1 MALLCL
7 GSAKVANVGQ
17 AAPAS
22 SALRIGFSI
31 TKSEPRMSTTEAEF
45 IQLRAENDALKALL
59 AKHGI
64 AVPQPSISN
73 IRDAALQPSA
83 NGLSPKAKVQLFRRL
98 FRGRED
104 IYPVR
109 WLNKAG
115 KPGYSPLCANKWK
128 PGVCKLPVT
137 KCSACSHSLYAP
149 VTDDIIRQHLRGEI
163 TAGVF
168 PLLVDNRCHFLAIDF
183 DDADWREDARAVLQT
198 CLDNALPA
206 ALEISRSG
214 EGAHLWLFFAN
225 ATLARDARRLG
236 EALISATCA
245 RTRQLALKSYD
256 RLFPNQDTMPKGG
269 FGNLIALP
277 LQKEPRDLGRSVF
290 VDANLQQLPDQWA
303 FLENIRPLP
312 QSLIETVLTKLVG
325 DRHPLDIAYA
335 EVPEENADAPWVR
348 PAKPDVKLNGIMPK
362 AVKATMAAQ
371 LFIEKAGL
379 PQALMNRLIR
389 VAAFQNPEFYKLQA
403 GLRSTWNIPRIISRA
418 ENHEKFL
425 SLPRGCLSDVEA
437 LLATNRI
444 ELRLEEARSVGQRMN
459 ATFNGVLRPDQQ
471 EALEA
476 ITQHDFGMLIAPTAF
491 GKTVTAAAVIAKRKV
506 STLVIVHRA
515 DLMRQWQERLGSFV
529 GLDDQKIGLIG
540 AGKKKPTGMLDI
552 AVIQSLARRDDLP
565 ELFSQYGQVII
576 DEAHHLTAATFEAVL
591 KQANSRY
598 VLGLSATPV
607 RSNGHHPI
615 IFMQSG
621 PIRHIAKRPAH
632 VPDQLMVRVRH
643 LPTPAIPSNASIQEV
658 IRLLSVD
665 ADRNARI
672 VADATTALKNGRK
685 VLLLTKRTEHL
696 DLLHAQ
702 LANVKFPC
710 FMLHGRMKTKERQAI
725 INALAELPQDA
736 PHILLASAQLVGE
749 GFDHA
754 PLDTLILTL
763 PISWTGTLQQYAG
776 RLHRDHADKSD
787 ILIYDYVEQDHP
799 QLYRMWEKRQR
810 GYRAMGYQVG
820 FDQQQLHLGSL

>member
-1 MALLCL
+1 
-7 GSAKVANVGQ
+7 
-17 AAPAS
+17 
-22 SALRIGFSI
+22 
-31 TKSEPRMSTTEAEF
+31 MSTNEAEF
-45 IQLRAENDALKALL
+45 IRLRAENDALKALL
-59 AKHGI
+59 AQHGVV
-64 AVPQPSISN
+64 VPQPSDSN
-73 IRDAALQPSA
+73 AGDAALQPNA
-83 NGLSPKAKVQLFRRL
+83 HELSSTAKVQLFRRL
-98 FRGRED
+98 FRGRDD

-109 WLNKAG
+109 WISKAG
-115 KPGYSPLCANKWK
+115 NPGYSPVCVNKWQ
-128 PGVCKLPVT
+128 PGICKLPT
-137 KCSACSHSLYAP
+137 IKCSECSHSQYSP
-149 VTDDIIRQHLRGEI
+149 VTDYTIRLHLRGEI
-163 TAGVF
+163 TIGVY
-168 PLLVDNRCHFLAIDF
+168 PLLVDNRCYFLAIDF
-183 DDADWREDARAVLQT
+183 DEADWREDARAVLQT
-198 CLDNALPA
+198 CLDNDLPA

-236 EALISATCA
+236 AALISATCD
-245 RTRQLALKSYD
+245 RTRQLTLKSYD

-303 FLENIRPLP
+303 FLENIKPLAH
-312 QSLIETVLTKLVG
+312 SRIESALTKLVG

-362 AVKATMAAQ
+362 AVKATIAAQ

-379 PQALMNRLIR
+379 PQSLMNRLIR

-403 GLRSTWNIPRIISRA
+403 ALRSTWNTPRIISRA
-418 ENHEKFL
+418 ENYEKFL

-437 LLATNRI
+437 LLATNKI
-444 ELRLEEARSVGQRMN
+444 ELRLDDARSLGKPMN
-459 ATFNGVLRPDQQ
+459 ATFNGMLRPDQQ

-476 ITQHDFGMLIAPTAF
+476 ITKHDFGMLIAPTAF
-491 GKTVTAAAVIAKRKV
+491 GKTVIAAAVIAKRKV

-515 DLMRQWQERLGSFV
+515 DLMRQWKERLGSFV
-529 GLDDQKIGLIG
+529 GLDEQKIGLIG
-540 AGKKKPTGMLDI
+540 AGKKKHTGMFDI
-552 AVIQSLARRDDLP
+552 AIIQSLARRDDLP

-576 DEAHHLTAATFEAVL
+576 DEAHHLTAQTFEAVL
-591 KQANSRY
+591 KQASARY

-621 PIRHIAKRPAH
+621 PVRHIAKRPAH
-632 VPDQLMVRVRH
+632 VPDQLLVRIRH
-643 LPTPAIPSNASIQEV
+643 LPTPSIAPNASIQEV
-658 IRLLSVD
+658 IRLLAED
-665 ADRNARI
+665 DDRNARI
-672 VADATTALKNGRK
+672 VADATNALKNGRK

-696 DLLHAQ
+696 DLLHTK
-702 LANVKFPC
+702 LSKIDYPC
-710 FMLHGRMKTKERQAI
+710 FMLHGRMKAKERQAI
-725 INALAELPQDA
+725 IKALAALPQDA

-763 PISWTGTLQQYAG
+763 PISWAGTLQQYAG
-776 RLHRDHADKSD
+776 RLHRDHVNKSD

-799 QLYRMWEKRQR
+799 QLYRMWEKRLR
-810 GYRAMGYQVG
+810 GYRAMGYQVDSG
-820 FDQQQLHLGSL
+820 QQQLRLGSL

>member
-1 MALLCL
+1 L
-7 GSAKVANVGQ
+7 GYAKVANVGK

-31 TKSEPRMSTTEAEF
+31 TSSEPHMSTTEAEF
-45 IQLRAENDALKALL
+45 IQLHAENDALKALL

-64 AVPQPSISN
+64 AVPQPSKSN
-73 IRDAALQPSA
+73 IGDPALQPSA
-83 NGLSPKAKVQLFRRL
+83 NGLSPTAKIQLFRRL
-98 FRGRED
+98 FRGRDD

-109 WLNKAG
+109 WINKAG

-128 PGVCKLPVT
+128 PGVCKLPVI
-137 KCSACSHSLYAP
+137 KCSACRHSLYAP
-149 VTDDIIRQHLRGEI
+149 ITDDIIRQHLRGEI
-163 TAGVF
+163 TAGVY
-168 PLLVDNRCHFLAIDF
+168 PLLMDNRCHFLAIDF

-225 ATLARDARRLG
+225 ATIARDARRLG
-236 EALISATCA
+236 AALISATCA

-290 VDANLQQLPDQWA
+290 VDENLQQLPDQWA

-335 EVPEENADAPWVR
+335 EVPQENVDAPWVR
-348 PAKPDVKLNGIMPK
+348 PAMPDVKLNGIMPK

-379 PQALMNRLIR
+379 PQPLMNRLIR

-403 GLRSTWNIPRIISRA
+403 GLRSTWNTPRIISRA

-444 ELRLEEARSVGQRMN
+444 ELRLEDARSVGKRMN

-476 ITQHDFGMLIAPTAF
+476 ITKHDFGMLIAPTAF

-621 PIRHIAKRPAH
+621 PVRHIAKRPAN

-658 IRLLSVD
+658 IRMLSED

-672 VADATTALKNGRK
+672 VADATTALANGRK

-710 FMLHGRMKTKERQAI
+710 FMLHGRMKTKERQAVI
-725 INALAELPQDA
+725 KALAELPQDA

-776 RLHRDHADKSD
+776 RLHRDHPDKSD
-787 ILIYDYVEQDHP
+787 ILIYDYVEQDYP

-810 GYRAMGYQVG
+810 GYRAMGYQVD
-820 FDQQQLHLGSL
+820 FDQQQLRLGSL

>member
-1 MALLCL
+1 
-7 GSAKVANVGQ
+7 
-17 AAPAS
+17 
-22 SALRIGFSI
+22 
-31 TKSEPRMSTTEAEF
+31 MSTIEVEVA
-45 IQLRAENDALKALL
+45 QLRAENEALKALL
-59 AKHGI
+59 VMHGI
-64 AVPQPSISN
+64 SVPQAIVC
-73 IRDAALQPSA
+73 A
-83 NGLSPKAKVQLFRRL
+83 NATLPHGTPELSPEAKVKLFRRL

-109 WLNKAG
+109 WISKTTE
-115 KPGYSPLCANKWK
+115 KPGYSPVCANEWRR
-128 PGVCKLPVT
+128 GVCEKPRI
-137 KCSACSHSLYAP
+137 KCSECSHSLFAP
-149 VTDDIIRQHLRGEI
+149 VTDYVVFRHLRGEI
-163 TAGVF
+163 TAGVY
-168 PLLVDNRCHFLAIDF
+168 PLLLDNRCYFLAIDF
-183 DDADWREDARAVLQT
+183 DDADWREDARAVLKT
-198 CLDNALPA
+198 CVENDLPA

-214 EGAHLWLFFAN
+214 SGAHLWLFFAN
-225 ATLARDARRLG
+225 ATPARDVRRLG
-236 EALISATCA
+236 AALISATCA
-245 RTRQLALKSYD
+245 RTRQLTLKSYD

-290 VDANLQQLPDQWA
+290 VDADLQQLPDQWA
-303 FLENIRPLP
+303 FLENIKPLP
-312 QSLIETVLTKLVG
+312 QSRIETALTKLVG

-348 PAKPDVKLNGIMPK
+348 PAKPDVKLRGIMPK
-362 AVKATMAAQ
+362 AIKATIAAQ

-379 PQALMNRLIR
+379 PQSLMNRLIR
-389 VAAFQNPEFYKLQA
+389 IAAFQNPDFYKLQA
-403 GLRSTWNIPRIISRA
+403 TLRSTWNTPRIISRA
-418 ENHEKFL
+418 ENHEKFV

-437 LLATNRI
+437 LLAVNKI
-444 ELRLEEARSVGQRMN
+444 ELRLSDARSTGKPMN
-459 ATFNGVLRPDQQ
+459 ATFQGVLREDQQ
-471 EALEA
+471 EALDA
-476 ITQHDFGMLIAPTAF
+476 VVKHDFGMLIAPTAF
-491 GKTVTAAAVIAKRKV
+491 GKTVTAAAIIAKRKV

-515 DLMRQWQERLGSFV
+515 DLMRQWQERLGSFI

-540 AGKKKPTGMLDI
+540 AGKKKPTGLLDI
-552 AVIQSLARRDDLP
+552 AVIQSLARREDLP

-576 DEAHHLTAATFEAVL
+576 DEAHHLTAETFEAVL
-591 KQANSRY
+591 KQASSRY

-621 PIRHIAKRPAH
+621 PVRHIAKSPAH

-643 LPTPAIPSNASIQEV
+643 LPTPSISPHASIQEV
-658 IRLLSVD
+658 IRLLAEDS
-665 ADRNARI
+665 DRNARI
-672 VADATTALKNGRK
+672 VADAISALRNGRK

-696 DLLHAQ
+696 DLLHTHF
-702 LANVKFPC
+702 ANVEYPC
-710 FMLHGRMKTKERQAI
+710 FMLHGRMKAKERQAI
-725 INALAELPQDA
+725 IKALADLPEDA

-776 RLHRDHADKSD
+776 RLHRDHASKTD

-810 GYRAMGYQVG
+810 GYRAMGYQVDA
-820 FDQQQLHLGSL
+820 DQQQFRLECL

>member
-1 MALLCL
+1 
-7 GSAKVANVGQ
+7 
-17 AAPAS
+17 
-22 SALRIGFSI
+22 
-31 TKSEPRMSTTEAEF
+31 MSTTEAEF
-45 IQLRAENDALKALL
+45 IQLRAENEALKALL

-64 AVPQPSISN
+64 AVPQPSKFN
-73 IRDAALQPSA
+73 IGDAALQPTA
-83 NGLSPKAKVQLFRRL
+83 NGLSQTAKVQLFRRL
-98 FRGRED
+98 FRGRDD

-109 WLNKAG
+109 WINKAG
-115 KPGYSPLCANKWK
+115 KPGYSPLCTNKWK
-128 PGVCKLPVT
+128 PGVCKLPVI
-137 KCSACSHSLYAP
+137 KCSACSFSLYAP
-149 VTDDIIRQHLRGEI
+149 ITDDIIRQHLRGEI
-163 TAGVF
+163 TAGVY

-183 DDADWREDARAVLQT
+183 DDANWREDARAVLQT
-198 CLDNALPA
+198 CLGNALPA

-236 EALISATCA
+236 AALISATCA

-335 EVPEENADAPWVR
+335 EVPQENVDAPWVR

-362 AVKATMAAQ
+362 AVRATMAAQ

-379 PQALMNRLIR
+379 PQPLMNRLIR

-403 GLRSTWNIPRIISRA
+403 AHRSTWNTPRIISRA

-437 LLATNRI
+437 LLATNKI
-444 ELRLEEARSVGQRMN
+444 ELRLEDARSVGQRMN

-476 ITQHDFGMLIAPTAF
+476 ITKHDFGMLIAPTAF

-621 PIRHIAKRPAH
+621 PVRHIAKRPAH

-643 LPTPAIPSNASIQEV
+643 LPTPAIPPNASIQEV

-702 LANVKFPC
+702 LAHVEFPC

-725 INALAELPQDA
+725 IKALAELPHDA

-810 GYRAMGYQVG
+810 GYRAMGYQVD
-820 FDQQQLHLGSL
+820 FDQQQLRIGSL

>member
-1 MALLCL
+1 
-7 GSAKVANVGQ
+7 
-17 AAPAS
+17 
-22 SALRIGFSI
+22 
-31 TKSEPRMSTTEAEF
+31 MSTTEAEF

-64 AVPQPSISN
+64 AVPQPSKFN
-73 IRDAALQPSA
+73 IGDAALQPTA
-83 NGLSPKAKVQLFRRL
+83 NGLSQTAKVQLFRRL
-98 FRGRED
+98 FRGRDD

-109 WLNKAG
+109 WINKAG

-128 PGVCKLPVT
+128 PGVCKLPVI

-149 VTDDIIRQHLRGEI
+149 ITDDIIRQHLRGEI
-163 TAGVF
+163 TAGVY

-183 DDADWREDARAVLQT
+183 DDAHWREDARAVLQT

-236 EALISATCA
+236 AALISATCA

-335 EVPEENADAPWVR
+335 EVPQENVDAPWVR

-362 AVKATMAAQ
+362 AVRATMAAQ

-379 PQALMNRLIR
+379 PQPLMNRLIR

-403 GLRSTWNIPRIISRA
+403 AHRSTWNTPRIISRA

-444 ELRLEEARSVGQRMN
+444 ELRLEDARSVGQRMN

-476 ITQHDFGMLIAPTAF
+476 ITKHDFGMLIAPTAF

-621 PIRHIAKRPAH
+621 PVRHIAKRPAH

-643 LPTPAIPSNASIQEV
+643 LPTPAIPPNASIQEV

-702 LANVKFPC
+702 LAHVEFPC

-725 INALAELPQDA
+725 IKALAELPHDA

-776 RLHRDHADKSD
+776 RLHRDHANKSD
-787 ILIYDYVEQDHP
+787 ILIYDYVEQDHA

-810 GYRAMGYQVG
+810 GYRAMGYQVD
-820 FDQQQLHLGSL
+820 FDQQQLRLGSL

>member
-1 MALLCL
+1 
-7 GSAKVANVGQ
+7 
-17 AAPAS
+17 
-22 SALRIGFSI
+22 
-31 TKSEPRMSTTEAEF
+31 MSMTEAEF

-64 AVPQPSISN
+64 AVPQPSKFN
-73 IRDAALQPSA
+73 IGDAALQPTA
-83 NGLSPKAKVQLFRRL
+83 NGLSQTAKVQLFRRL
-98 FRGRED
+98 FRGRDD

-109 WLNKAG
+109 WINKAG
-115 KPGYSPLCANKWK
+115 KPGYSPLCTNKWK
-128 PGVCKLPVT
+128 PGVCKLPVI
-137 KCSACSHSLYAP
+137 KCSACSYSLYAP
-149 VTDDIIRQHLRGEI
+149 ITDDIIRQHLRGEI
-163 TAGVF
+163 TAGVY

-198 CLDNALPA
+198 CLDNALPT

-236 EALISATCA
+236 AALISATCA

-256 RLFPNQDTMPKGG
+256 RLFPNQDSMPKGG

-290 VDANLQQLPDQWA
+290 VDANLQQLPNQWA

-312 QSLIETVLTKLVG
+312 QNLIETVLTKLVG

-335 EVPEENADAPWVR
+335 EVPQENVDAPWVR

-379 PQALMNRLIR
+379 PQPLMNRLIR

-403 GLRSTWNIPRIISRA
+403 ALRSTWNTPRIISRA

-444 ELRLEEARSVGQRMN
+444 ELRLEDARSVGQRMN

-476 ITQHDFGMLIAPTAF
+476 ITKYDFGMLIAPTAF

-540 AGKKKPTGMLDI
+540 AGKKKATGMLDI
-552 AVIQSLARRDDLP
+552 AVIQSLARREDLP

-621 PIRHIAKRPAH
+621 PVRHIAKRPAH

-702 LANVKFPC
+702 LANVEFPC
-710 FMLHGRMKTKERQAI
+710 FMLHGRMKTKERQVI
-725 INALAELPQDA
+725 IKALAELPQDA

-776 RLHRDHADKSD
+776 RLHRDHANKSD

-810 GYRAMGYQVG
+810 GYRAMGYQVDS
-820 FDQQQLHLGSL
+820 DQQQLRLGSL

>member
-1 MALLCL
+1 
-7 GSAKVANVGQ
+7 
-17 AAPAS
+17 
-22 SALRIGFSI
+22 
-31 TKSEPRMSTTEAEF
+31 MSTTEAEF
-45 IQLRAENDALKALL
+45 IQLRAENEALKALL

-64 AVPQPSISN
+64 AVPQPSKFN
-73 IRDAALQPSA
+73 IGDAALQPTA
-83 NGLSPKAKVQLFRRL
+83 NGLSQTAKVQLFRRL
-98 FRGRED
+98 FRGRDD

-109 WLNKAG
+109 WINKAG
-115 KPGYSPLCANKWK
+115 KPGYSPLCTNKWK
-128 PGVCKLPVT
+128 PGVCKLPVI
-137 KCSACSHSLYAP
+137 KCSACSFSLYAP
-149 VTDDIIRQHLRGEI
+149 ITDDIIRQHLRGEI
-163 TAGVF
+163 TAGVY

-236 EALISATCA
+236 AALISATCS

-335 EVPEENADAPWVR
+335 EVPQENVDAPWVR

-379 PQALMNRLIR
+379 PQPLMNRLIR

-403 GLRSTWNIPRIISRA
+403 GLRSTWNTPRIISRA

-444 ELRLEEARSVGQRMN
+444 ELRLEDARSVGQRMN

-476 ITQHDFGMLIAPTAF
+476 IAKHDFGMLIAPTAF
-491 GKTVTAAAVIAKRKV
+491 GKTVTAAAVIAKRQV

-515 DLMRQWQERLGSFV
+515 DLMRQWQERLDSFV

-565 ELFSQYGQVII
+565 ELFNQYGQVII

-591 KQANSRY
+591 KQASTRY

-621 PIRHIAKRPAH
+621 PVRHIAKRPAH

-643 LPTPAIPSNASIQEV
+643 LPTPAIPPNASIQEV

-702 LANVKFPC
+702 LAHVEFPC

-725 INALAELPQDA
+725 IKALAELPHDA

-763 PISWTGTLQQYAG
+763 PISWAGTLQQYAG

-810 GYRAMGYQVG
+810 GYRAMGYQVD
-820 FDQQQLHLGSL
+820 FDQQQLRLGSL

>member
-1 MALLCL
+1 M
-7 GSAKVANVGQ
+7 
-17 AAPAS
+17 P
-22 SALRIGFSI
+22 
-31 TKSEPRMSTTEAEF
+31 EAEL
-45 IQLRAENDALKALL
+45 IQLRAENDGLKALL
-59 AKHGI
+59 TQHGI
-64 AVPQPSISN
+64 AVPKPLNPDIADS
-73 IRDAALQPSA
+73 ALQPDA
-83 NGLSPKAKVQLFRRL
+83 NELSPNAKVKLFRRL
-98 FRGRED
+98 FRGRDD

-109 WLNKAG
+109 WTSTTTG
-115 KPGYSPLCANKWK
+115 KSGYSPQCANKWK
-128 PGVCKLPVT
+128 PGICELPT
-137 KCSACSHSLYAP
+137 IKCNACSHSHYEP
-149 VTDDIIRQHLRGEI
+149 VTDYIIRQHLRGEI
-163 TAGVF
+163 TAGVY
-168 PLLVDNRCHFLAIDF
+168 PLLVDNRSYFLAIDF
-183 DDADWREDARAVLQT
+183 DEADWREDARAVLQT
-198 CLDNALPA
+198 CLDNDLPA

-225 ATLARDARRLG
+225 ATPARDVRRLG
-236 EALISATCA
+236 AALISGTCA

-303 FLENIRPLP
+303 FLKNIKPLAH
-312 QSLIETVLTKLVG
+312 SRIEAALTKLVG
-325 DRHPLDIAYA
+325 NRHPLDIAYA

-348 PAKPDVKLNGIMPK
+348 PAKPDVKLNGIMPR
-362 AVKATMAAQ
+362 AVKATIASQ

-379 PQALMNRLIR
+379 PQPLMNRLIR
-389 VAAFQNPEFYKLQA
+389 IAAFQNPDFYKLQA
-403 GLRSTWNIPRIISRA
+403 TLRSTWNTPRIISRA

-425 SLPRGCLSDVEA
+425 SLPRDCVSDVEA
-437 LLATNRI
+437 LLATNKI
-444 ELRLEEARSVGQRMN
+444 DLHLDDARSMGQRMN

-476 ITQHDFGMLIAPTAF
+476 ATQHDFGMLIAPTAF
-491 GKTVTAAAVIAKRKV
+491 GKTVTAAAVIANRKV

-529 GLDDQKIGLIG
+529 GLDEQRIGLIG
-540 AGKKKPTGMLDI
+540 AGKKRPTGMLDI

-576 DEAHHLTAATFEAVL
+576 DEAHHLTAETFEAVL
-591 KQANSRY
+591 KQASTRY

-621 PIRHIAKRPAH
+621 PVRHIAKRPAH

-643 LPTPAIPSNASIQEV
+643 LPTPSIAPHASIQEV
-658 IRLLSVD
+658 IRLLAED
-665 ADRNARI
+665 DDRNARI
-672 VADATTALKNGRK
+672 VADATNALKNGRK

-696 DLLHAQ
+696 DLLHTQ
-702 LANVKFPC
+702 LANVEYPC
-710 FMLHGRMKTKERQAI
+710 FMLHGRMKAKERQAI
-725 INALAELPQDA
+725 IKALAELPQDA

-776 RLHRDHADKSD
+776 RLHRDHANKSD
-787 ILIYDYVEQDHP
+787 ILIYDYVELDHP

-810 GYRAMGYQVG
+810 GYRAMGYQVDS
-820 FDQQQLHLGSL
+820 DQQQLRLCSG

>member
-1 MALLCL
+1 
-7 GSAKVANVGQ
+7 
-17 AAPAS
+17 
-22 SALRIGFSI
+22 
-31 TKSEPRMSTTEAEF
+31 MSTTEAEF
-45 IQLRAENDALKALL
+45 IQLRAENEALKALL

-64 AVPQPSISN
+64 AVPQPSKFN
-73 IRDAALQPSA
+73 IGDAALQPTA
-83 NGLSPKAKVQLFRRL
+83 NGLSQTAKVQLFRRL
-98 FRGRED
+98 FRGRDD

-109 WLNKAG
+109 WINKAG
-115 KPGYSPLCANKWK
+115 KPGYSPLCTNKWK
-128 PGVCKLPVT
+128 PGVCKLPVI
-137 KCSACSHSLYAP
+137 KCSACSFSLYAP
-149 VTDDIIRQHLRGEI
+149 ITDDIIRQHLRGEI
-163 TAGVF
+163 TAGVY

-183 DDADWREDARAVLQT
+183 DDANWREDARAVLQT

-236 EALISATCA
+236 AALISATCA

-335 EVPEENADAPWVR
+335 EVPQENVDAPWVR

-379 PQALMNRLIR
+379 PQPLMNRLIR

-403 GLRSTWNIPRIISRA
+403 GLRSTWNTPRIISRA

-437 LLATNRI
+437 LLATNKI
-444 ELRLEEARSVGQRMN
+444 ELRLEDARSVGQRMN

-476 ITQHDFGMLIAPTAF
+476 ITKHDFGMLIAPTAF
-491 GKTVTAAAVIAKRKV
+491 GKTVTAAAVIARREV

-621 PIRHIAKRPAH
+621 PVRHIAKRPAH

-643 LPTPAIPSNASIQEV
+643 LPTPAIPPNASIQEV

-702 LANVKFPC
+702 LAHVEFPC

-725 INALAELPQDA
+725 IKALAELPHDA

-763 PISWTGTLQQYAG
+763 PISWAGTLQQYAG

-799 QLYRMWEKRQR
+799 QLYRMWKKRQR
-810 GYRAMGYQVG
+810 GYRAMGYQVD
-820 FDQQQLHLGSL
+820 FDQQQLRLGSL